1 MAASTVP
8 MTGKGLTLTFSGFTA
23 RIVDASN
30 IPSVIREAL
39 DITHQGSGVW
49 RDYTPAP
56 FVDGEE
62 ISFECHTNDTDSPV
76 TLITSATAT
85 LLVTLPTAIGR
96 SSAATWSV
104 SAMVTKWTNS
114 LGLNGIGRH
123 SISFKPTGTPT
134 FTVGS

>member
-8 MTGKGLTLTFSGFTA
+8 MTGKGLAMTFSGFTA

-39 DITHQGSGVW
+39 DITHQGTGTW
-49 RDYTPAP
+49 REYTPAP

-62 ISFECHTNDTDSPV
+62 LTFECHTNDTDSPV
-76 TLITSATAT
+76 TLITGAAAT

-96 SSAATWSV
+96 SSAASWSV
-104 SAMVTKWTNS
+104 SAICTKWSNAQS
-114 LGLNGIGRH
+114 LNGIGRH

-134 FTVGS
+134 FTFGS